1 MALALVSMRTSIMLL
16 LWILCGPIDAQVL
29 SNINCTNAE
38 AVVVMKGQHDPA
50 AYASSNVID
59 DHAEI
64 ICALRTAVSS
74 DSLKDHLIHIA
85 GFGTRHSY
93 SDTTSVTTGIGAAR
107 RWAFSKFE
115 QFSAANE
122 GRLIPAY
129 LQFDYLDDQG
139 QCGSANGWRD
149 VLAVLPGSSTT
160 GHKIILLEAHLDS
173 RCEDNCDP
181 DCDAEG
187 AEDNGSGSALVLE
200 LARVLSRYTF
210 DHTLVF
216 MLTTAEEHGLL
227 GAEAMARFCVAENIA
242 IKAVLNNDVIGGV
255 HCGNSASP
263 PGCVVPGDVDSLQVR
278 LFSDGST
285 MAGNRGLARMVKLG
299 YQEKLQHEVPVP
311 MTVSIMDREDRVGRG
326 GDHIPFRE
334 NGYRSIRFTAANEHG
349 DGDPIEGYTDRQHT
363 SGDVLGV
370 DTDGDLV
377 VDSFFVD
384 FNYLQRNAVI
394 NGMAATLLALGPEPP
409 SYTVLDEPTGLRVVI
424 DPSPDLVSYR
434 IGLHNL
440 DNYTDL
446 DALYRTTE
454 NSYTIP
460 GLEAGHGYYVTVAGV
475 DADGITS
482 PFSNEVFKFND
493 ADTPPAETDQLPYG
507 LGCAPIGLSETSPF
521 VLDGIEL
528 LPCRPNPF
536 ALRTV
541 FAVEVSDR
549 LPFAQAHIVISDA
562 MGRELISLPVA
573 RHSGTQEISCTTPL
587 RAGVYGYRLVV
598 DDRSTSARSMV
609 VLE

>member
-1 MALALVSMRTSIMLL
+1 MRMLL
-16 LWILCGPIDAQVL
+16 IILSCLVHCPSTAQVL
-29 SNINCTNAE
+29 SNISCTSSE
-38 AVVVMKGQHDPA
+38 ALTAMRGLHDPED
-50 AYASSNVID
+50 YAQSVVID
-59 DHAEI
+59 DHESI
-64 ICALRTAVSS
+64 ICALRTAVSA
-74 DSLKDHLIHIA
+74 DSLKEHLVRIA

-93 SDTTSVTTGIGAAR
+93 SDTTSATTGIGAAR

-115 QFSAANE
+115 QFSEASE
-122 GRLIPAY
+122 GRLVPAY

-149 VLAVLPGSSTT
+149 VFAVLPGRNTN

-173 RCEDNCDP
+173 RCEDGCDP
-181 DCDAEG
+181 VCAAEG

-200 LARVLSRYTF
+200 LARVLSQFTF

-227 GAEAMARFCVAENIA
+227 GAAAMARFCVTENIA
-242 IKAVLNNDVIGGV
+242 IKGVLNNDVIGGV

-278 LFSDGST
+278 LFSDGSIT
-285 MAGNRGLARMVKLG
+285 SGNRGLARMVKLG

-311 MTVSIMDREDRVGRG
+311 MTVSIMDREDRIGRG

-334 NGYRSIRFTAANEHG
+334 SGFRSIRFTAANEHG
-349 DGDPIEGYTDRQHT
+349 DGNPIEGYTDRQHT
-363 SGDVLGV
+363 SSDILGV
-370 DTDGDLV
+370 DTDGDLA

-409 SYTVLDEPTGLRVVI
+409 TYTVLDEPTGLRVAI

-434 IGLHNL
+434 IGVHAL

-454 NSYTIP
+454 SSYVIP

-482 PFSNEVFKFND
+482 PFSAEVFKFND
-493 ADTPPAETDQLPYG
+493 AATPPAETDQLPYG
-507 LGCAPIGLSETSPF
+507 LDCAPIGFAEVGPF
-521 VLDGIEL
+521 ALDGITL

-541 FAVEVSDR
+541 FAVDVGERV
-549 LPFAQAHIVISDA
+549 PFVHARIVIHDA
-562 MGRELISLPVA
+562 MGRDLIDLPVV
-573 RHSGTQEISCTTPL
+573 RRSGTQEIHYTTSL
-587 RAGVYGYRLVV
+587 RSGIYGYRLVV
-598 DDRSTSARSMV
+598 DGRSTSARNLV